1 MEEVV
6 HATAGV
12 DFWRLEEETWWYLG
26 GLLALQVVG
35 REVFKRYGP
44 FKEDAALFVHQVTSS
59 ACITVVLALTRIS
72 NSAVAGQA
80 SSHSGAEECPRKY
93 EKHTKYYNVLAHY
106 YCVTCKII
114 HRLGKLSNLFSRRQ
128 GGSHYE
134 NSRFR
139 SMSSRCYDRRVWS
152 VEMFWIDGCR
162 DVFLMNVWRHVLI
175 DAHVEMFL
183 MDDCRDVWMDARM
196 LRSCHKRMSRY
207 LTN

>member
-1 MEEVV
+1 MRGLQWSRKVLEEVV

-106 YCVTCKII
+106 VLLRNMQDNSPPRKTFEPV
-114 HRLGKLSNLFSRRQ
+114 FSTT
-128 GGSHYE
+128 G
-134 NSRFR
+134 RFT
-139 SMSSRCYDRRVWS
+139 
-152 VEMFWIDGCR
+152 
-162 DVFLMNVWRHVLI
+162 
-175 DAHVEMFL
+175 
-183 MDDCRDVWMDARM
+183 
-196 LRSCHKRMSRY
+196 LRKQ
-207 LTN
+207 